1 MLKKYLIQLEPR
13 NFASDV
19 IVVDLIKLREP
30 IIIMGELDNAQ
41 NLNLK
46 PENQLDR
53 VLMLM
58 LRGGYST
65 IEIDSL
71 SWLCKKE
78 FTIILEKE
86 YVKETTDSV
95 RTK

>member
-1 MLKKYLIQLEPR
+1 M
-13 NFASDV
+13 
-19 IVVDLIKLREP
+19 DLIKLREP

-71 SWLCKKE
+71 SWLYKKE

>member
-53 VLMLM
+53 VLML
-58 LRGGYST
+58 RVGYST

>member
-1 MLKKYLIQLEPR
+1 MLKKYLIQLEPSK
-13 NFASDV
+13 FAPDV

-41 NLNLK
+41 NLDLK

-53 VLMLM
+53 VLML
-58 LRGGYST
+58 RRCYST

-86 YVKETTDSV
+86 YVRETTDSV

>member
-1 MLKKYLIQLEPR
+1 MLKKYLIQLEPSK
-13 NFASDV
+13 FASDV

-53 VLMLM
+53 VLML
-58 LRGGYST
+58 RVGYST